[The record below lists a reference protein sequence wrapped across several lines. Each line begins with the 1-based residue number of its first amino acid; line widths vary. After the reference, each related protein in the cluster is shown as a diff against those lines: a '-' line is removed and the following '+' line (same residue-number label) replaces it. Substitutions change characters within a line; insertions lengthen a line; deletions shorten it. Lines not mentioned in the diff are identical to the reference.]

1 MRGSVF
7 SLRVKE
13 PFSHLSAVTA
23 FHCATKC
30 RFPLQAVFVVQF
42 LLLSIY
48 WSSYTDSSCQES
60 AFLLLASYDT
70 HLDQLMIIANFQHFC
85 NFCFKCKCVFPV
97 FHKQVFFQLWFYSLF
112 WFLPYSWWCQNQSSL
127 LILEPAPAWLLTRS
141 FHPMF
146 LKYFPLC
153 LSSLHHAPWPL
164 SSSRWVPALKPK
176 NIKNYTC

>member
-1 MRGSVF
+1 MHGSVF

-112 WFLPYSWWCQNQSSL
+112 WFLPYSWCDRFMQLLSTCADDVRIKARCSSWSQPL
-127 LILEPAPAWLLTRS
+127 PGCSRAPS
-141 FHPMF
+141 IPCF
-146 LKYFPLC
+146 
-153 LSSLHHAPWPL
+153 
-164 SSSRWVPALKPK
+164 
-176 NIKNYTC
+176 